1 MYSTAIGIYD
11 YGTKKS
17 ISIDLRKDLPQD
29 EKYHW
34 YKIGIYEL
42 TPGTFVWG
50 FYWQTQC
57 SLAHLCLPPGGK
69 ADANIWEIWVSL
81 KFTGPGY
88 VKGST
93 RTSEIYW
100 DQVMLVKPDDP
111 GK

>member
-17 ISIDLRKDLPQD
+17 ISIDLRTKLPQD

-34 YKIGIYEL
+34 YKIGVYEL

-50 FYWQTQC
+50 FYWGTKC
-57 SLAHLCLPPGGK
+57 SLSHLCLPPGGK
-69 ADANIWEIWVSL
+69 EGANVWEIWVSL

-93 RTSEIYW
+93 KENEIYW
-100 DQVMLVKPDDP
+100 DQTMLVRPE
-111 GK
+111 